1 MIEVAISS
9 MEEAL
14 VADGNEIP
22 EGSTLFEH
30 DPLEIGP
37 KDVAPAAQE
46 TVAAASPDEP
56 PALL

>member
-1 MIEVAISS
+1 

-22 EGSTLFEH
+22 EGSTMFEH
-30 DPLEIGP
+30 DPLELGP
-37 KDVAPAAQE
+37 KDVAPDAQAPE

-56 PALL
+56 PALS